1 MGGKRELYTMI
12 LTERVEHGKRR
23 MHDEAGGQASR
34 QVSGDEEAS
43 ALEGDGTAKVQS
55 RTGERKAAG
64 DKHKT
69 PVADSHGLELLE
81 EDAYVEGWLA
91 AACDV
96 LESVRGLFKEPRIAV
111 EALFDHMVMEEGDAF
126 IDALLTYS
134 GFSDEWK
141 EDEGCVDELG
151 EWKFDDTPAG
161 RAREEAFMA
170 AWERESNRDLGDRG
184 EEAAARCLEGKGYE
198 ILERKYTCDYGE
210 ADIIALDPHGVVVFI
225 EVKTRRSM
233 RAGFPEEAI
242 TATKRKRYERI
253 AIEYMTHSDWEDG
266 TQVRFDAVGIC
277 VQGNGRAMLRHH
289 IGFFD
294 ACD

>member
-12 LTERVEHGKRR
+12 LTERVEHGERHAR
-23 MHDEAGGQASR
+23 DGAGGKVAGR
-34 QVSGDEEAS
+34 APGDEEAAVS
-43 ALEGDGTAKVQS
+43 EGGGGAKSQS
-55 RTGERKAAG
+55 GAGEHKATG
-64 DKHKT
+64 DKNKV
-69 PVADSHGLELLE
+69 PVAESHGLELLE

-91 AACDV
+91 AACDA
-96 LESVRGLFKEPRIAV
+96 LESVRGIFGEPRVAV
-111 EALFDHMVMEEGDAF
+111 EALFDRMVMEEGEAF
-126 IDALLTYS
+126 VDALLTYS
-134 GFSDEWK
+134 GFPDEWK
-141 EDEGCVDELG
+141 EDDSCIDELG

-161 RAREEAFMA
+161 HAREEAFMA
-170 AWERESNRDLGDRG
+170 AWERETNHELGDRG
-184 EEAAARCLEGKGYE
+184 EDAAARCLEGKGYE

-266 TQVRFDAVGIC
+266 TQIRFDAVGIC